1 MMKTI
6 TRADVAEILYQE
18 VGLSRKDS
26 GEILDM
32 VLEEIVNELAAGSD
46 VKLSSF
52 GTFALRDKKPRIG
65 RNPNRCRSG
74 NFFAPGHFL
83 QTLANNAQS
92 RQQEINMVVNKSKA
106 AFRTIAEVAEELGVG
121 THVLRFWETKFSQLK
136 PMKRNGGRR
145 YYRPDDVELLKCIK
159 NLLYVK
165 RLTIEG
171 AQKEIRSTG
180 VKALIGETIQD
191 DFFAAETDERS
202 VLDKTVAELHEI
214 RDELQEALG
223 K

>member
-1 MMKTI
+1 
-6 TRADVAEILYQE
+6 
-18 VGLSRKDS
+18 
-26 GEILDM
+26 
-32 VLEEIVNELAAGSD
+32 
-46 VKLSSF
+46 
-52 GTFALRDKKPRIG
+52 
-65 RNPNRCRSG
+65 
-74 NFFAPGHFL
+74 
-83 QTLANNAQS
+83 
-92 RQQEINMVVNKSKA
+92 MVVNKSKA

-191 DFFAAETDERS
+191 DFFAVETDERS

>member
-1 MMKTI
+1 
-6 TRADVAEILYQE
+6 
-18 VGLSRKDS
+18 
-26 GEILDM
+26 
-32 VLEEIVNELAAGSD
+32 
-46 VKLSSF
+46 
-52 GTFALRDKKPRIG
+52 
-65 RNPNRCRSG
+65 
-74 NFFAPGHFL
+74 
-83 QTLANNAQS
+83 
-92 RQQEINMVVNKSKA
+92 MVVNKSKA
-106 AFRTIAEVAEELGVG
+106 AFRTIAEDAEELGEG